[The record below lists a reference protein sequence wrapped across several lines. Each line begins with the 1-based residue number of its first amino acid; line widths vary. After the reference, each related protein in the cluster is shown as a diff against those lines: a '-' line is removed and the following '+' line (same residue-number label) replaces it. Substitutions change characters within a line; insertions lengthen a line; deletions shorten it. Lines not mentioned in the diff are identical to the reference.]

1 MAKDFAYTIMDPRY
15 ELLRWQKG
23 WCLTLFCCC
32 PGCARCALCSDVET
46 FTQLTTH
53 QVKQTMHIPFF
64 QVCALLTVSHR
75 ARCSLTLVLLPQ
87 SFTVLDQFLRAMYED
102 VRKVCACVLCVWCWG
117 CSCAEHLLQVAT
129 GGTKTQSVLVADKV
143 CVSHCPPDRVKL
155 SWLAAPVSDMVADS
169 VAMVVLQAAA
179 STAGV
184 KGTKLA
190 AAVAPRCTE

>member
-1 MAKDFAYTIMDPRY
+1 MPHLRGACVVTCFTLQHPPTHIQAKGKLGTGTRIGGLVVAKDFAYTIMDPRY

-75 ARCSLTLVLLPQ
+75 ARCLLTRVLLPQ

-102 VRKVCACVLCVWCWG
+102 VRKVCACALCACGAGAARVLNT
-117 CSCAEHLLQVAT
+117 CSRLL
-129 GGTKTQSVLVADKV
+129 
-143 CVSHCPPDRVKL
+143 PE
-155 SWLAAPVSDMVADS
+155 
-169 VAMVVLQAAA
+169 
-179 STAGV
+179 
-184 KGTKLA
+184 
-190 AAVAPRCTE
+190 APRPSLCWWLTRCA